1 VAKSRVAKNP
11 PTDNGEPVKR
21 GPDPTDEKPG
31 RTDLTIPTP
40 DAAPDPFDP
49 ASLRISGA
57 AAESIGVKR
66 AILTVPVRK
75 PGQEFVR
82 VHPDEAFALPTTI
95 LELKADREIFLV
107 SPSLRD
113 ALAAESAM
121 SVRMLFTTISRQGDL
136 FLWPVRLPAPTGR
149 VDNWSV
155 SAMEAAQLAR
165 KSWVRVQ
172 AKMSLGAYE
181 VFEAT
186 GDLPAPEWPSLS
198 FAEIL
203 KIAFKDRLID
213 ALDHPVLRQLRGEV

>member
-1 VAKSRVAKNP
+1 MAKSKLIQTPSA
-11 PTDNGEPVKR
+11 DNGQSVGHVQHPAADPGEI
-21 GPDPTDEKPG
+21 DPTASA
-31 RTDLTIPTP
+31 L
-40 DAAPDPFDP
+40 DAAPNPFDP
-49 ASLRISGA
+49 AALRITGS
-57 AAESIGVKR
+57 AAEAIGVKR

-95 LELKADREIFLV
+95 LELKADREIYLIA
-107 SPSLRD
+107 PALRD

-121 SVRMLFTTISRQGDL
+121 SVRMLFTTMSRQGVL
-136 FLWPVRLPAPTGR
+136 SLWPVRLPAATGR
-149 VDNWSV
+149 VDNWSH
-155 SAMEAAQLAR
+155 SAMEAAELAR

-172 AKMSLGAYE
+172 ANMALGAYD
-181 VFEAT
+181 VFQAT
-186 GDLPAPEWPSLS
+186 GDLPEPDWPSLS